1 MKWVCFVAIFLAV
14 IANETLDF
22 MYQTQISDSR
32 PDIPNI
38 RVARSKNFLPS
49 LSLYRVML
57 MVPVR
62 KHSAGRQKFPNKHR
76 PHFTKT
82 STDTYLVLTVAKMPL
97 RLLKVTQLT
106 VMVSF
111 WWEKSSATFSVTQNV
126 GFKTLYGGRF
136 TLSTQFIKPN
146 YLIPTLPP
154 HPTPTTTTDAAPQ
167 FFRNLFPLWLQHLQS
182 EKARSCM
189 TFTWHVQN
197 E

>member
-1 MKWVCFVAIFLAV
+1 MH
-14 IANETLDF
+14 
-22 MYQTQISDSR
+22 
-32 PDIPNI
+32 
-38 RVARSKNFLPS
+38 VARSKHFLPP

-111 WWEKSSATFSVTQNV
+111 WWGKNSATSLSL
-126 GFKTLYGGRF
+126 KTSALKLFTEADLLYQ
-136 TLSTQFIKPN
+136 LSLLNQIILFQ
-146 YLIPTLPP
+146 LSLP
-154 HPTPTTTTDAAPQ
+154 TTDAVPQ
-167 FFRNLFPLWLQHLQS
+167 FFRNLFPLWLQHL
-182 EKARSCM
+182 KARGCM

>member
-1 MKWVCFVAIFLAV
+1 MH
-14 IANETLDF
+14 
-22 MYQTQISDSR
+22 
-32 PDIPNI
+32 
-38 RVARSKNFLPS
+38 VARSKHFLSP

-111 WWEKSSATFSVTQNV
+111 WWGKSSATSLSL
-126 GFKTLYGGRF
+126 KTLYGGRF

-154 HPTPTTTTDAAPQ
+154 HPSPPPPPQ
-167 FFRNLFPLWLQHLQS
+167 PQTQYHSFLETYSLSDDNIWKQEVVRHLLDTCKMS
-182 EKARSCM
+182 NS
-189 TFTWHVQN
+189 
-197 E
+197 

>member
-1 MKWVCFVAIFLAV
+1 MH
-14 IANETLDF
+14 
-22 MYQTQISDSR
+22 
-32 PDIPNI
+32 
-38 RVARSKNFLPS
+38 VARSKHFLPP

-111 WWEKSSATFSVTQNV
+111 WWGKSSVTSLSL
-126 GFKTLYGGRF
+126 KTSALKLFTEADLLYQ
-136 TLSTQFIKPN
+136 LSLLNQIILFQLSLPTHPPPPPQPQTQYHSFLETYSLSDYNIWK
-146 YLIPTLPP
+146 
-154 HPTPTTTTDAAPQ
+154 Q
-167 FFRNLFPLWLQHLQS
+167 EVVWHLLDTCKMS
-182 EKARSCM
+182 NS
-189 TFTWHVQN
+189 
-197 E
+197 

>member
-1 MKWVCFVAIFLAV
+1 MH
-14 IANETLDF
+14 
-22 MYQTQISDSR
+22 
-32 PDIPNI
+32 
-38 RVARSKNFLPS
+38 VARSKHFLPP

-111 WWEKSSATFSVTQNV
+111 WWGKSSVTSLSL
-126 GFKTLYGGRF
+126 KTSALKLFTEADLLYQ
-136 TLSTQFIKPN
+136 LSLLNQIILFQ
-146 YLIPTLPP
+146 LSLPTHPP
-154 HPTPTTTTDAAPQ
+154 PPTTTTDAVPQ
-167 FFRNLFPLWLQHLQS
+167 FFRNLFPFWLQHL
-182 EKARSCM
+182 KARGCM

>member
-1 MKWVCFVAIFLAV
+1 MH
-14 IANETLDF
+14 
-22 MYQTQISDSR
+22 
-32 PDIPNI
+32 
-38 RVARSKNFLPS
+38 VARSKHFLPS

-62 KHSAGRQKFPNKHR
+62 KHSAGRQKFPNRHR

-111 WWEKSSATFSVTQNV
+111 WCGKSSATSLSL
-126 GFKTLYGGRF
+126 KTSALKLFTEADLLYQ
-136 TLSTQFIKPN
+136 LSLLNQIILFQ
-146 YLIPTLPP
+146 LSLPP
-154 HPTPTTTTDAAPQ
+154 PTTTTDAAPQ
-167 FFRNLFPLWLQHLQS
+167 FFRNLFPFWLQHL
-182 EKARSCM
+182 KARGCM
-189 TFTWHVQN
+189 TFTWHLQN

>member
-1 MKWVCFVAIFLAV
+1 MH
-14 IANETLDF
+14 
-22 MYQTQISDSR
+22 
-32 PDIPNI
+32 
-38 RVARSKNFLPS
+38 VARSKHFLPP

-154 HPTPTTTTDAAPQ
+154 HPPPPPQ
-167 FFRNLFPLWLQHLQS
+167 PQTQHHSYLFPFWLQHL
-182 EKARSCM
+182 KARGCM

>member
-1 MKWVCFVAIFLAV
+1 MH
-14 IANETLDF
+14 
-22 MYQTQISDSR
+22 
-32 PDIPNI
+32 
-38 RVARSKNFLPS
+38 VARSKHFLPP
-49 LSLYRVML
+49 LPLYRVML

-62 KHSAGRQKFPNKHR
+62 KHSVGRQKFPNKHR

-111 WWEKSSATFSVTQNV
+111 WWGKSSVTSLSL
-126 GFKTLYGGRF
+126 KTSALKLFTEADLLYQ
-136 TLSTQFIKPN
+136 LSLLNQIILFQ
-146 YLIPTLPP
+146 LSL
-154 HPTPTTTTDAAPQ
+154 PTTTTDAVPQ
-167 FFRNLFPLWLQHLQS
+167 FFRNLFPLWLQHL
-182 EKARSCM
+182 KARGCM

>member
-1 MKWVCFVAIFLAV
+1 MH
-14 IANETLDF
+14 
-22 MYQTQISDSR
+22 
-32 PDIPNI
+32 
-38 RVARSKNFLPS
+38 VARSKHFLPP

-111 WWEKSSATFSVTQNV
+111 WWGKSSVTSLSL
-126 GFKTLYGGRF
+126 KTSALKLFTEADLLYQLNLLNQIILF
-136 TLSTQFIKPN
+136 QLS
-146 YLIPTLPP
+146 L
-154 HPTPTTTTDAAPQ
+154 PTTTTDAVPQ
-167 FFRNLFPLWLQHLQS
+167 FFRNLFPLWLQHL
-182 EKARSCM
+182 KARGCM

>member
-1 MKWVCFVAIFLAV
+1 
-14 IANETLDF
+14 
-22 MYQTQISDSR
+22 
-32 PDIPNI
+32 
-38 RVARSKNFLPS
+38 
-49 LSLYRVML
+49 ML

-111 WWEKSSATFSVTQNV
+111 WWGKVVQPLSHV

-167 FFRNLFPLWLQHLQS
+167 FFRNLFPLWLQHLNIYLTRAKWVILRLVS
-182 EKARSCM
+182 SVPLPLRAVKKPITC
-189 TFTWHVQN
+189 
-197 E
+197 

>member
-1 MKWVCFVAIFLAV
+1 MH
-14 IANETLDF
+14 
-22 MYQTQISDSR
+22 
-32 PDIPNI
+32 
-38 RVARSKNFLPS
+38 VARSKHFLPP

-111 WWEKSSATFSVTQNV
+111 WWGKSSVTSLSL
-126 GFKTLYGGRF
+126 KTSALKLFTEADLLYQ
-136 TLSTQFIKPN
+136 LSLLNQIILFQ
-146 YLIPTLPP
+146 LSL
-154 HPTPTTTTDAAPQ
+154 PTPPPLHYNHRRSTTVTYSLSDYNIWKQ
-167 FFRNLFPLWLQHLQS
+167 EVVWHLLDTCKMS
-182 EKARSCM
+182 NS
-189 TFTWHVQN
+189 
-197 E
+197 

>member
-1 MKWVCFVAIFLAV
+1 MH
-14 IANETLDF
+14 
-22 MYQTQISDSR
+22 
-32 PDIPNI
+32 
-38 RVARSKNFLPS
+38 VARSKHFLPP

-111 WWEKSSATFSVTQNV
+111 WWGKSSVTSLSL
-126 GFKTLYGGRF
+126 KTSALKLFTEADLLYQ
-136 TLSTQFIKPN
+136 LSLLNQIILFQ
-146 YLIPTLPP
+146 LSL
-154 HPTPTTTTDAAPQ
+154 PTTTTDAVPQ
-167 FFRNLFPLWLQHLQS
+167 FFRNLFPFWLQHL
-182 EKARSCM
+182 KARSCM
-189 TFTWHVQN
+189 IFTWHVQN